1 MSFNEERSIA
11 PLHTPNG
18 RNGIEDSLD
27 TSISEKIAEEHVD
40 ADILKEDLLA
50 QPAIT
55 DQAIKTRKG
64 RVRVLAGTKD
74 MHYAADDADTVIK
87 FDHVTKSYDLY
98 KNDMARF
105 LGLLG
110 IKKKR
115 LGYIKTINAN
125 DDLSFEIKRGES
137 VALMGL
143 NGAGKSTALKMIT
156 GVTYPT
162 SGTVTVNGRVS
173 ALLELSAGF
182 NRNLSG
188 RENIRLRGQ
197 IIGLSKE
204 ALEEALPK
212 AIEFADLGTY
222 IDQPISSYS
231 SGMRARLGFAL
242 AVSVQ
247 PEILVIDE
255 ALSVGD
261 RQFKKKCVA
270 RIREIMMDSNL
281 TVLFVAHSSSTAQ
294 MICTRGMVLNHGKKI
309 YESDI
314 DDAIAYYESHF

>member
-1 MSFNEERSIA
+1 MSSNNADALPTGNETHNVSPEA
-11 PLHTPNG
+11 Q
-18 RNGIEDSLD
+18 
-27 TSISEKIAEEHVD
+27 EKQV
-40 ADILKEDLLA
+40 
-50 QPAIT
+50 AIT
-55 DQAIKTRKG
+55 DKAIKTRRG
-64 RVRVLAGTKD
+64 RAKILAGTKD
-74 MHYAADDADTVIK
+74 MHYAAEDAETVIK

-98 KNDMARF
+98 KGDMARF

-110 IKKKR
+110 IKRKR
-115 LGYIKTINAN
+115 LGYLKTVNAN

-156 GVTYPT
+156 GVTHPT

-182 NRNLSG
+182 NKHLSG
-188 RENIRLRGQ
+188 RDNIRLRGQ
-197 IIGLSKE
+197 IIGLSNDDLKVV
-204 ALEEALPK
+204 LPQ
-212 AIEFADLGTY
+212 AIEFADLGSY

-242 AVSVQ
+242 AVSVK

-255 ALSVGD
+255 ALAVGD
-261 RQFKKKCVA
+261 RQFKKKCVT
-270 RIREIMMDSNL
+270 RIREIMMDSSL
-281 TVLFVAHSSSTAQ
+281 TVLLVAHSSSTAQ
-294 MICTRGMVLNHGKKI
+294 AICTRGIVIDKGKKL

-314 DDAIAYYESHF
+314 DDATAFYESHF